1 MHDESKIIG
10 GMPQTES
17 GRAGCRKRQDK
28 WDIALSTVR
37 GEKGIEEGST
47 SIQATCT
54 ESVQKGM
61 LFDVRNISRAS
72 RSRSR
77 SPVRVPEPGSCIVAQ
92 VPGNWWYGICLQDA
106 AENGTTFVSH
116 RQQRESRGYPKSDGA
131 QHDPASLSVQDEVL
145 TRLTDSK

>member
-1 MHDESKIIG
+1 MHDESTIIG
-10 GMPQTES
+10 GMLQTES

-92 VPGNWWYGICLQDA
+92 VPGNWRYGEAGFNFGNLGSGCAISSKQSIARTGKLYRDG
-106 AENGTTFVSH
+106 AEDGTT
-116 RQQRESRGYPKSDGA
+116 
-131 QHDPASLSVQDEVL
+131 SV
-145 TRLTDSK
+145 

>member
-1 MHDESKIIG
+1 MHDESAIIG

-92 VPGNWWYGICLQDA
+92 VPGNWWYGEASFNFGNLGSGCAISSKQSIGRTGKLYRDG
-106 AENGTTFVSH
+106 AEDGTTFV
-116 RQQRESRGYPKSDGA
+116 
-131 QHDPASLSVQDEVL
+131 
-145 TRLTDSK
+145 